1 MTLFSKLGEA
11 ISANL
16 NSAIEN
22 NTNPSVMAD
31 YYEGKASDELD
42 KTRKEVAEV
51 MADRKAAERE
61 VEAIKKNIAD
71 MDKYAEKAM
80 QAGNRDDAREFLV
93 KKNELEQ
100 KLSIK
105 ETELGTAQ
113 SNEKDIRGLYEQ
125 QKTDYEE
132 IVSAKSGVK
141 ANVAK
146 ANIQGRINEYGSSST
161 SKTKAMFKKM
171 QDKSVRMV
179 DVADAEAEINNAEKT
194 TENLV
199 RKYDAKNVDIDAQ
212 LEALATRLGVEA

>member
-1 MTLFSKLGEA
+1 
-11 ISANL
+11 
-16 NSAIEN
+16 
-22 NTNPSVMAD
+22 
-31 YYEGKASDELD
+31 
-42 KTRKEVAEV
+42 
-51 MADRKAAERE
+51 
-61 VEAIKKNIAD
+61 